1 VTVWIIATGARYVC
15 TGLPKKQGY
24 CKPGNC
30 LYTDDRTTQ
39 RADMTTMM
47 TQHTVYSSAGCPAGQ
62 AERAM
67 VKDI

>member
-1 VTVWIIATGARYVC
+1 
-15 TGLPKKQGY
+15 
-24 CKPGNC
+24 
-30 LYTDDRTTQ
+30 
-39 RADMTTMM
+39 MTTMM